1 MGLHYS
7 ISIMSSIINLTLC
20 RMLANDNFS
29 STVMA
34 VILNKCMI
42 LLGCGKIAVEISNCS
57 VQK

>member
-34 VILNKCMI
+34 VVLNKCMI
-42 LLGCGKIAVEISNCS
+42 LGCGKIAVEISNCS